1 MAGRFAAVQN
11 AHVGQYGGG
20 GADGAQP
27 AAPIAGLLD
36 QRGGKEV
43 HLDGGHA
50 PQAAGEDQHLSVGQV
65 HLGQLQIGTQGD
77 PVGTGDGGTG
87 EGDQGGL
94 QTGLPEQVG
103 GDDGFRLL
111 EAGGEQD
118 INHNETS
125 LKSVN
130 GWDPGRSGTGPGRG
144 SQKGLCQGP
153 DLLVDG
159 LDGAQPA
166 RLVHTAD
173 HLPA

>member
-1 MAGRFAAVQN
+1 MGAAHRAASQTPFP
-11 AHVGQYGGG
+11 GGF
-20 GADGAQP
+20 
-27 AAPIAGLLD
+27 LD
-36 QRGGKEV
+36 QGGDPV
-43 HLDGGHA
+43 VGPQGLYA
-50 PQAAGEDQHLSVGQV
+50 TQAAGEDQHLSVGQV

>member
-1 MAGRFAAVQN
+1 MCIRDRPGLPGTLPPKIAQAAVVQD
-11 AHVGQYGGG
+11 GQG
-20 GADGAQP
+20 Q
-27 AAPIAGLLD
+27 GLSLI
-36 QRGGKEV
+36 
-43 HLDGGHA
+43 H
-50 PQAAGEDQHLSVGQV
+50 
-65 HLGQLQIGTQGD
+65 IY
-77 PVGTGDGGTG
+77 
-87 EGDQGGL
+87 
-94 QTGLPEQVG
+94 
-103 GDDGFRLL
+103 
-111 EAGGEQD
+111 
-118 INHNETS
+118 HNETS